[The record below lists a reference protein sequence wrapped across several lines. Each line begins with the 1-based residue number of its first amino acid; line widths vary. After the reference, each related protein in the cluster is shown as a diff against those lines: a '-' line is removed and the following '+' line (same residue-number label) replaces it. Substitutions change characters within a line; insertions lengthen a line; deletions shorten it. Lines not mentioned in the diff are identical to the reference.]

1 MLPDPTQ
8 LAAILG
14 AIGALGAAASG
25 LVDTTK
31 LFALGISH
39 VGLKTIR
46 EQIKPF
52 NTLLET
58 IPERAAF
65 DTIDGL
71 WINGVAIGDQ
81 KAKVKALI
89 KLGLRPETVAALAA
103 ATGLDRAALNPLA
116 EKIAAGTDLT
126 PAEVNIYGHL
136 DAILSAVIDAAY
148 EKADQHYRNA
158 AKLLAAAIAVVL
170 ALIGGFA
177 VSDPFDV
184 KHLLLAVLVG
194 LVATPLAPVTKDLTT
209 ALSTAV
215 AASGKLRALLR

>member
-1 MLPDPTQ
+1 MLLDPTQ

-31 LFALGISH
+31 LFARGISH

-46 EQIKPF
+46 EQIEPF
-52 NTLLET
+52 SALLET
-58 IPERAAF
+58 IPENAAF
-65 DTIDGL
+65 DTICGL
-71 WINGVAIGDQ
+71 WINGAAIGDQ

-89 KLGLRPETVAALAA
+89 KLGLRPATVDALAR
-103 ATGLDRAALNPLA
+103 ATGLEPAALNPLA
-116 EKIAAGTDLT
+116 QKIATGTDLT

-170 ALIGGFA
+170 ALVGGYA
-177 VSDPFDV
+177 VSTPFDT
-184 KHLLLAVLVG
+184 KHVLLAVLVG

-209 ALSTAV
+209 ALSVAV
-215 AASGKLRALLR
+215 QASGRLRALTR

>member
-1 MLPDPTQ
+1 MLPDATQ

-31 LFALGISH
+31 WFTRGISH

-46 EQIKPF
+46 AQIKPF
-52 NTLLET
+52 DALLAT
-58 IPERAAF
+58 IPENAAF
-65 DTIDGL
+65 ETINGL
-71 WINGVAIGDQ
+71 WINGTAIGDQ

-89 KLGLRPETVAALAA
+89 KLGLQPATVEALAR
-103 ATGLDRAALNPLA
+103 ATGLDREALNTLA
-116 EKIAAGTDLT
+116 QKIATGTDLT

-170 ALIGGFA
+170 ALVGGYA
-177 VSDPFDV
+177 VSTPFDT

-194 LVATPLAPVTKDLTT
+194 LVATPLAPVTKDLTS
-209 ALSTAV
+209 ALSVAV
-215 AASGKLRALLR
+215 QASGKLRALVQ